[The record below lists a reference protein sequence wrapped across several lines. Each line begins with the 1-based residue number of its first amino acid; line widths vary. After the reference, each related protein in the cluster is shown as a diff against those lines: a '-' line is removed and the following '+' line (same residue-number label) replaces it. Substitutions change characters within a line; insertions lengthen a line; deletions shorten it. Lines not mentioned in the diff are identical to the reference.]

1 MPTSARV
8 IPADV
13 HLAAKRGFV
22 RTLYQGYAGTLSAGL
37 SATAVLAIV
46 NGEVDLTTVIV
57 TAAVV
62 LLGPVVAAT
71 AAYFDISSKGIPN
84 DYQDDVVVIDG
95 GADLPADGT
104 GRYRGEWEGN

>member
-46 NGEVDLTTVIV
+46 NGEVDLTTAIV

-62 LLGPVVAAT
+62 LLGPPVAAL
-71 AAYFDISSKGIPN
+71 AAYLNISSKGIPN
-84 DYQDDVVVIDG
+84 DYQDDVVVVEAVEEPPSTG
-95 GADLPADGT
+95 RHRADGPAV
-104 GRYRGEWEGN
+104 